1 MAERWFTQ
9 NPPAA
14 ARDPTPGSL
23 QNDNSPRKIVKDGPQ
38 GLWYT
43 SHPELKVL
51 FFFFVFFCWGRSV
64 EKPKSLT
71 VFTG

>member
-14 ARDPTPGSL
+14 ARDSTPGSL

-43 SHPELKVL
+43 SHPELNVL
-51 FFFFVFFCWGRSV
+51 FFFVFFCWGRSV

-71 VFTG
+71 VLTG